1 MLSLTQNRQTF
12 LVGAFLCVVGL
23 SASVAAGEH
32 EPGPSLTPQ
41 QVLEKLQEG
50 NARYVAG
57 KSLHGNLDAAR
68 REETVKNGQHP
79 MATVLSCSDSRVP
92 VELVFD
98 QGIGDV
104 FVVRVAGNMCNVDE
118 AGSIEYGVDHV
129 GTPLLVILGHSDCG
143 AVKAAATHAKLHGHV
158 VPLVANLRPVIA
170 RLEKEHPDLHGIELV
185 PAAVEANVRASID
198 NLLKMSPIVHER
210 VKSGKLQIVGAVY
223 DLKSGKVR
231 WLDEK
236 P

>member
-1 MLSLTQNRQTF
+1 MHRARYRRQVSLMLCLF
-12 LVGAFLCVVGL
+12 AIALVVPL
-23 SASVAAGEH
+23 VAWAT
-32 EPGPSLTPQ
+32 EPGASLSPQ
-41 QVLEKLQEG
+41 QVRDKLSEG

-57 KSLHGNLDAAR
+57 KSEHANADAAR
-68 REETVKNGQHP
+68 REETATSGQHP
-79 MATVLSCSDSRVP
+79 MVTVLSCSDSRVP
-92 VELVFD
+92 VELIFD

-104 FVVRVAGNMCNVDE
+104 FVVRVAGNMCNGDE

-129 GTPLLVILGHSDCG
+129 GTPLLVVMGHTDCG
-143 AVKAAATHAKLHGHV
+143 AVKAAATHAELHGHV
-158 VPLVANLRPVIA
+158 MPLVANLHPVIA

-198 NLLKMSPIVHER
+198 NLLKMSPIVEER
-210 VKSGKLQIVGAVY
+210 VKAGKLKVVGAIY

>member
-1 MLSLTQNRQTF
+1 MRSLARNRRAF

-23 SASVAAGEH
+23 AASVAAREH

-41 QVLEKLQEG
+41 QVLEKLQDG

-57 KSLHGNLDAAR
+57 KSVHANLDAAR
-68 REETVKNGQHP
+68 REETAKNGQHP
-79 MATVLSCSDSRVP
+79 TATVLSCSDSRVP
-92 VELVFD
+92 VELLFD

-104 FVVRVAGNMCNVDE
+104 FVVRVAGNVCNVDE

-129 GTPLLVILGHSDCG
+129 GTPLLVVLGHTDCG
-143 AVKAAATHAKLHGHV
+143 AVKAAATHAELHGHV

-198 NLLKMSPIVHER
+198 NLLKMSHIVHDR
-210 VKSGKLQIVGAVY
+210 VKAGKLKVVGAVY